1 MSSVNIVMLSQTSH
15 ICCSHFYR
23 YIHVSTS
30 LYSIKKRK
38 CIFFPPLFS
47 IDTSKKWFPFRPNR
61 TESCRTYTSSCARS
75 KTKGRVCLPRC
86 HEHLFPQ
93 RPQSSPL
100 GGTGQPK
107 ASSAPGLTPT
117 WITMESHT
125 LVRGLGHLPLFLSL
139 ACRLSVMVFT
149 FVLHVGMQQSSNFS
163 GSEQSRLPHCC
174 NTEQHTSLPLPAKE
188 GTVGCEM
195 VKSTFFFPD
204 PKISDP
210 VML

>member
-1 MSSVNIVMLSQTSH
+1 MSSVNTVMLSQTSH

-30 LYSIKKRK
+30 LYSIKNVNG
-38 CIFFPPLFS
+38 FFSPLFS
-47 IDTSKKWFPFRPNR
+47 LDTSKKWFPFRPNR
-61 TESCRTYTSSCARS
+61 TESCRTYTNSFARS
-75 KTKGRVCLPRC
+75 KTKGRVCLPHC

-125 LVRGLGHLPLFLSL
+125 LVRPGSPPTLSFSGLLALCNGFYVCS
-139 ACRLSVMVFT
+139 ACRD
-149 FVLHVGMQQSSNFS
+149 
-163 GSEQSRLPHCC
+163 
-174 NTEQHTSLPLPAKE
+174 AA
-188 GTVGCEM
+188 
-195 VKSTFFFPD
+195 VKQF
-204 PKISDP
+204 
-210 VML
+210 LR